1 MEKNKTVIFNSSP
14 LINLSHVGLLHL
26 LSKLF
31 TEIFIP
37 EAVFKEVVIE
47 GRKKEDVK
55 EIEKLIND
63 NLIKKIEVKEKEL
76 VKAFNK
82 DLDLGESEVIALA
95 LNIKSDLVVIDESD
109 ARNIAKIYGLKMTGF
124 IGLLIKAF
132 EREYID
138 SVMLYLDLAIDKGFR
153 INSKLYN
160 YIDER
165 YK

>member
-1 MEKNKTVIFNSSP
+1 MEKNKTVTFNSSP

-63 NLIKKIEVKEKEL
+63 NVIKKIEVKEKEL
-76 VKAFNK
+76 VKAFNP
-82 DLDLGESEVIALA
+82 G
-95 LNIKSDLVVIDESD
+95 
-109 ARNIAKIYGLKMTGF
+109 R
-124 IGLLIKAF
+124 
-132 EREYID
+132 
-138 SVMLYLDLAIDKGFR
+138 
-153 INSKLYN
+153 
-160 YIDER
+160 
-165 YK
+165 

>member
-26 LSKLF
+26 LRKLF

-63 NLIKKIEVKEKEL
+63 NVIKKIEVKEKEL

-95 LNIKSDLVVIDESD
+95 LNIKSDLVVIDEND

-153 INSKLYN
+153 IDSKLYN

-165 YK
+165 YN